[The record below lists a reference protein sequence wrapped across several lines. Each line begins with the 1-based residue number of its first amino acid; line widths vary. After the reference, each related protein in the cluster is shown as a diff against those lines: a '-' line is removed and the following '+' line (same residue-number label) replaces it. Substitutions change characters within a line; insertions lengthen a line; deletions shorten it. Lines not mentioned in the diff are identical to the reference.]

1 MTLGNG
7 RSWPKVETDRKK
19 EKNKNSIFLKI
30 YFIETPLASFF
41 LSLSLSLSLSHPY
54 RGVGVH
60 DDSIK
65 SKQAGWLANL
75 VQVILRK
82 KFQK

>member
-41 LSLSLSLSLSHPY
+41 LSLSHPY
-54 RGVGVH
+54 RGVGAH
-60 DDSIK
+60 RK
-65 SKQAGWLANL
+65 SMMTQLSQSKLAGLL
-75 VQVILRK
+75 ILFK
-82 KFQK
+82 